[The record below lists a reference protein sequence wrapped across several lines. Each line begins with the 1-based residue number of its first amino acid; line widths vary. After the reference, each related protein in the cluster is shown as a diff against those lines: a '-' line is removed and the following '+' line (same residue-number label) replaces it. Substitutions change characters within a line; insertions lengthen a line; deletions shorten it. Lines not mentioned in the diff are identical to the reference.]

1 MLNAADWTTR
11 LNELA
16 TEANVPGAALGIWS
30 DGQEI
35 LAAHGVLNAATQ
47 VPVTTDSVFQ
57 VGSITKVWT
66 ATMIMQLVDEGL
78 LSLDT
83 TVSEVLP
90 GARLGTADVGGQV
103 TVLHLLTHT
112 SGIDGDIFTDTG
124 RGDDCVERYVG
135 LLAEVPSVFA
145 PGATYS
151 YCNSG
156 YVLLGQRGRGHGD
169 AVGVRRDPRVLR
181 ARFGHRT
188 GLAAEPLGSPD
199 HRRPRRRHH
208 RPVGLPADRPRSG
221 DSRLPADQLRR
232 VGDLVPGGVQR
243 GVRGPDRRDRAPAAA
258 ARERSSRVGLQCRG

>member
-1 MLNAADWTTR
+1 MLTAADWTTR

-57 VGSITKVWT
+57 VGSITKIWT

-103 TVLHLLTHT
+103 TVRHLLTHT
-112 SGIDGDIFTDTG
+112 SGIDGDVFTDTD

-135 LLAEVPSVFA
+135 LLAEVPSVFT

-156 YVLLGQRGRGHGD
+156 YVLLGRIMLYPAEPADSSGTRFVLRSRDDEPWAPVSFDQLADGTPYLYMSGRV
-169 AVGVRRDPRVLR
+169 APRV
-181 ARFGHRT
+181 G
-188 GLAAEPLGSPD
+188 
-199 HRRPRRRHH
+199 
-208 RPVGLPADRPRSG
+208 
-221 DSRLPADQLRR
+221 
-232 VGDLVPGGVQR
+232 
-243 GVRGPDRRDRAPAAA
+243 
-258 ARERSSRVGLQCRG
+258 